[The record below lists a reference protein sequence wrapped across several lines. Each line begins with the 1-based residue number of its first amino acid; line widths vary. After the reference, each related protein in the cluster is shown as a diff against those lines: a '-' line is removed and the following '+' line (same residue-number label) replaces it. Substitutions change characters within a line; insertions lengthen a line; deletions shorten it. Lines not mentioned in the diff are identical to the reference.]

1 MAKIKIKLI
10 DILYWAALIAADI
23 FIFLILSLLLMGYDD
38 SYDISKGEYWSL
50 SSMNTTEKLIYIFY
64 IIWIGLN
71 TIGLIYFGYKIYKR
85 IKNNT

>member
-1 MAKIKIKLI
+1 MKYKLI
-10 DILYWAALIAADI
+10 DILYWAAFIAADI

-64 IIWIGLN
+64 LIWIGLN
-71 TIGLIYFGYKIYKR
+71 TIGLVYLGYKIYKR

>member
-1 MAKIKIKLI
+1 VAKIKIKLI
-10 DILYWAALIAADI
+10 DILYWAAFIAADI

-64 IIWIGLN
+64 LIWIGLN
-71 TIGLIYFGYKIYKR
+71 TIGLVYLGYKIYKR